1 MKLQESSLEL
11 WLLVS
16 LLFVIRYL
24 ILAGIPF
31 LFYYVL
37 IEKKVRGKKIQK
49 KRPDKKQISKEI
61 LYSLVSL
68 LLYGTGIWLF
78 LDWLQSGITLHYGA
92 ISDYGIAYFI
102 VSFLLMVIIHDTYF
116 YWTHRLIHHRKLFP
130 LVHKVHHQFTNPT
143 PWAAFSFHPLEAII
157 SMGVIPVIIF
167 CIPWHQ
173 NALIVF
179 VTFMTL
185 YDVYIHL
192 GYNIEQLYLGKWQ
205 NSAADH
211 NYHHQNARVNYGLYF
226 TFWDR
231 LMGTYKKSKK
241 TQLLDG

>member
-49 KRPDKKQISKEI
+49 KRPDKKQILKEI

-116 YWTHRLIHHRKLFP
+116 YWTHRLIHHKKLFS

-143 PWAAFSFHPLEAII
+143 PWAAFHFILWKLLLAWE
-157 SMGVIPVIIF
+157 
-167 CIPWHQ
+167 
-173 NALIVF
+173 
-179 VTFMTL
+179 
-185 YDVYIHL
+185 
-192 GYNIEQLYLGKWQ
+192 LYL
-205 NSAADH
+205 
-211 NYHHQNARVNYGLYF
+211 
-226 TFWDR
+226 
-231 LMGTYKKSKK
+231 
-241 TQLLDG
+241 LLFFVSPGIKMH